1 MRRPRCNDGG
11 GNPCC
16 VFAMNCSGA
25 GKLRK
30 CSDLTPEFQ
39 QFAMQ
44 GIILLRAQVS
54 KVFELSV
61 KLALSPDCING

>member
-1 MRRPRCNDGG
+1 MRRLRSNDGG
-11 GNPCC
+11 GGLCC
-16 VFAMNCSGA
+16 VFAMHCSGA

-44 GIILLRAQVS
+44 GIVLLRAQVS
-54 KVFELSV
+54 KRFQLSA

>member
-1 MRRPRCNDGG
+1 MRS
-11 GNPCC
+11 
-16 VFAMNCSGA
+16 SGP
-25 GKLRK
+25 GKLSK

-44 GIILLRAQVS
+44 GIILLRALVS
-54 KVFELSV
+54 KLFELSA

>member
-1 MRRPRCNDGG
+1 MHS
-11 GNPCC
+11 
-16 VFAMNCSGA
+16 SGA

-44 GIILLRAQVS
+44 GIVLLRAQVS
-54 KVFELSV
+54 KLFEVSA

>member
-1 MRRPRCNDGG
+1 MRRLRCNDGVG
-11 GNPCC
+11 GLCGF
-16 VFAMNCSGA
+16 FAMNCSGA
-25 GKLRK
+25 GRLRR

-44 GIILLRAQVS
+44 GIVLLRAQVS
-54 KVFELSV
+54 KVFKLSA

>member
-1 MRRPRCNDGG
+1 LRRLRFNDGG
-11 GNPCC
+11 AGLCC
-16 VFAMNCSGA
+16 GFAMHCSGA

-39 QFAMQ
+39 QFAIE
-44 GIILLRAQVS
+44 GIVLLRAQVS
-54 KVFELSV
+54 KLFELST

>member
-1 MRRPRCNDGG
+1 LRRLRFNDGG
-11 GNPCC
+11 AGLCC
-16 VFAMNCSGA
+16 VFTMNSSGA

-30 CSDLTPEFQ
+30 CSDLAPEFQ

-44 GIILLRAQVS
+44 GIVLLRAQVS
-54 KVFELSV
+54 KLFELSA